1 MAWIRNA
8 NTLASSKCLIVV
20 NLLKAGVAIFSIAIL
35 FACGDDAS
43 AESVVDIADE
53 KMLVVSDV
61 SELPDCPSENE
72 GQEAL
77 VKGELSPRICID
89 GEWFLTYADSI
100 GNSDFSCKAERLSD
114 GSGLKIICNGDSI
127 GVVLNG
133 SNGAMGLQGVQGE
146 KGDKGEKGNVGKQ
159 GVQGEKGDKGD
170 TGAQGI
176 QGEKGEKGDTGAQ
189 GIQGEKGDKGDTG
202 AQGIQGEKGDKGDAG
217 EQGIQGEKGEKGDT
231 GAQGIQGEKGDKG
244 DTGAQG
250 IQGEKGDKGDAG
262 AQGVQGEKG
271 DKGDTG
277 AQGVQGER
285 GDKGDAGAQG
295 AQGEKGDKGDTGE
308 GCVIERKWNWI
319 AITCGEKK
327 AVIDVNEMIVNY
339 NLGTCSSDNENVVGK
354 SDNTYYICRSNVW
367 TEATALEYD
376 TYGKKCTKD
385 GTVVSG
391 DVVSAN
397 KYVCDA
403 GAFRAATQ
411 TEISVDKGC
420 VSYTVGKGAW
430 KQPNHDS
437 VFVCENGKWRGF
449 KGVYTKSGTF
459 VDARDD
465 KTYKTV
471 VIGSQMW
478 MAEDLNYVDSLNY
491 PSMLGR
497 NLCYKTCRYCSCE
510 GYGRYYTWSAAM
522 DSVGTFSDNGKGCGA
537 GRVCSPTYPVQGIC
551 PEGWHLPTQEEWKV
565 LISSVVYVGKMLKST
580 TGWLLEGGN
589 GADVYGFSAKPA
601 GYAGHTNAGRDT
613 VWGFGRIAMFWSSTD
628 VNDYEANDL
637 AITNTVNSEGVF
649 VRDDLEYY
657 DKTSKKIAL
666 PVRCVKNNCSG
677 FNEGEVIQKE
687 GSYYTCHSGAWTESS
702 VLEYDTFGDTC
713 YTDGTIVKGNI
724 IPTNKYVCDAG
735 VFRVANAT
743 EIALDKGC
751 VSYMDGVD
759 IKKRISTTYDS
770 VYTCQDGVW
779 VGTSIFTYGTLKD
792 SRDSKTY
799 RTTVIGN
806 QTWMAENL
814 NYADSAH
821 YPSMRSRSSCYNDSC
836 KKYGRLYT
844 WSAVM
849 DSVGTFSTNGKG
861 CGAGTTCS
869 VTYPVRGI
877 CPNGWHVP
885 SNEELWT
892 LRSTISQST
901 GGKKL
906 KSAFGWGGCSNSND
920 RHEMDEYGFT
930 ALPNGFRYDSEDRYY
945 DGYAFFYS
953 STEISSALVYFL
965 ELTRCGDGMGV
976 NTDYGRNRPKVKQ
989 SQFSLRCLKD

>member
-8 NTLASSKCLIVV
+8 NTLASSKCLIVA

-61 SELPDCPSENE
+61 SELPDCSSENE

-146 KGDKGEKGNVGKQ
+146 KGDKGKKGNVGKQ

-176 QGEKGEKGDTGAQ
+176 QGVQ
-189 GIQGEKGDKGDTG
+189 
-202 AQGIQGEKGDKGDAG
+202 
-217 EQGIQGEKGEKGDT
+217 GEKGDT

-271 DKGDTG
+271 EKGDTG

-327 AVIDVNEMIVNY
+327 AVIDVKEMIVNY

>member
-1 MAWIRNA
+1 METVMAWNRNVKT
-8 NTLASSKCLIVV
+8 NTLSKSVIA
-20 NLLKAGVAIFSIAIL
+20 NLLKAGVAIFSSVIL

-43 AESVVDIADE
+43 TESVEQIADE
-53 KMLVVSDV
+53 KLLFVNDV
-61 SELPDCPSENE
+61 SELPDCSSENE

-100 GNSDFSCKAERLSD
+100 GNSDFSCKAERMSD
-114 GSGLKIICNGDSI
+114 GSGLKITCNGDSI
-127 GVVLNG
+127 GIVLNG
-133 SNGAMGLQGVQGE
+133 SNGATGLQGAPGE
-146 KGDKGEKGNVGKQ
+146 KGYKGDKGDSGAQ

-170 TGAQGI
+170 TGAQGV
-176 QGEKGEKGDTGAQ
+176 QGEKGDKGDTGAQGVQGEKGDKGDTGAQ

-202 AQGIQGEKGDKGDAG
+202 AQGIQGEKGDKGD
-217 EQGIQGEKGEKGDT
+217 T
-231 GAQGIQGEKGDKG
+231 GAQGFQGEIGDKG
-244 DTGAQG
+244 DT
-250 IQGEKGDKGDAG
+250 G

-277 AQGVQGER
+277 AQGVQGE
-285 GDKGDAGAQG
+285 
-295 AQGEKGDKGDTGE
+295 KGDKGDTGE
-308 GCVIERKWNWI
+308 GCVIDRKWNWI

-339 NLGTCSSDNENVVGK
+339 NLGTCSSNNENVVGK

-367 TEATALEYD
+367 IEATALEYD

-385 GTVVSG
+385 GAVVSG
-391 DVVSAN
+391 EVVPAN

-437 VFVCENGKWRGF
+437 VFICENGKWRGF

-459 VDARDD
+459 VDARDNR
-465 KTYKTV
+465 TYKTV

-478 MAEDLNYVDSLNY
+478 MAENLNYVDSLNY

-497 NLCYKTCRYCSCE
+497 NFCYKACKYCACE
-510 GYGRYYTWSAAM
+510 GYGRYYIWSAAM
-522 DSVGTFSDNGKGCGA
+522 DSVGTFSDNGKGCGKYKT
-537 GRVCSPTYPVQGIC
+537 CSPIYPVRGIC
-551 PEGWHLPTQEEWKV
+551 PDGWHLPTKDEWKV
-565 LISSVVYVGKMLKST
+565 LISTVEYGNMVGYVGKMLKST

-589 GADVYGFSAKPA
+589 GADVYAFSAMPG
-601 GYAGHTNAGRDT
+601 GYAYRDT
-613 VWGFGRIAMFWSSTD
+613 ALGLGNIALFWSSTD
-628 VNDYEANDL
+628 VNAYEANSM
-637 AITNTVNSEGVF
+637 TMMNTVTSEGVF
-649 VRDDLEYY
+649 VFDEMLY
-657 DKTSKKIAL
+657 DEENSKHVAL

-677 FNEGEVIQKE
+677 FNEGEVIQNE
-687 GSYYTCHSGAWTESS
+687 NTYYTCHSDVWTEAS

-713 YTDGTIVKGNI
+713 YTDGTIVKGKI

-735 VFRVANAT
+735 VFRVANST

-770 VYTCQDGVW
+770 VYTCQNGIW

-821 YPSMRSRSSCYNDSC
+821 YPSMLSRSSCYNDSC

-861 CGAGTTCS
+861 CGAGTICS

-953 STEISSALVYFL
+953 STEISSSLVYFL

>member
-1 MAWIRNA
+1 
-8 NTLASSKCLIVV
+8 
-20 NLLKAGVAIFSIAIL
+20 
-35 FACGDDAS
+35 
-43 AESVVDIADE
+43 
-53 KMLVVSDV
+53 
-61 SELPDCPSENE
+61 
-72 GQEAL
+72 
-77 VKGELSPRICID
+77 
-89 GEWFLTYADSI
+89 
-100 GNSDFSCKAERLSD
+100 
-114 GSGLKIICNGDSI
+114 
-127 GVVLNG
+127 
-133 SNGAMGLQGVQGE
+133 
-146 KGDKGEKGNVGKQ
+146 
-159 GVQGEKGDKGD
+159 
-170 TGAQGI
+170 
-176 QGEKGEKGDTGAQ
+176 
-189 GIQGEKGDKGDTG
+189 
-202 AQGIQGEKGDKGDAG
+202 
-217 EQGIQGEKGEKGDT
+217 
-231 GAQGIQGEKGDKG
+231 
-244 DTGAQG
+244 
-250 IQGEKGDKGDAG
+250 
-262 AQGVQGEKG
+262 
-271 DKGDTG
+271 
-277 AQGVQGER
+277 
-285 GDKGDAGAQG
+285 
-295 AQGEKGDKGDTGE
+295 
-308 GCVIERKWNWI
+308 
-319 AITCGEKK
+319 
-327 AVIDVNEMIVNY
+327 MIVNY

>member
-8 NTLASSKCLIVV
+8 NTLASSKCLIVA

-61 SELPDCPSENE
+61 SELPDCSSENE

-89 GEWFLTYADSI
+89 GEWFLTYADCI

-189 GIQGEKGDKGDTG
+189 GIQGEKG
-202 AQGIQGEKGDKGDAG
+202 
-217 EQGIQGEKGEKGDT
+217 EKGDT

-250 IQGEKGDKGDAG
+250 IQGEKGDKGDVGAQGVQGEKGEKGDTG

-271 DKGDTG
+271 DKGD
-277 AQGVQGER
+277 
-285 GDKGDAGAQG
+285 AGAQG
-295 AQGEKGDKGDTGE
+295 IQGEKGDKGDTGE

-339 NLGTCSSDNENVVGK
+339 NLGTCSSDNENAVGK
-354 SDNTYYICRSNVW
+354 TDNTYYICRSNVW

-391 DVVSAN
+391 EVVSAN

-459 VDARDD
+459 VDFRDNR
-465 KTYKTV
+465 TYKTV

-478 MAEDLNYVDSLNY
+478 MAENLNYVDSLNY

-497 NLCYKTCRYCSCE
+497 NFCYKACKYCACE

-522 DSVGTFSDNGKGCGA
+522 DSAGTFSGNGKGCGA
-537 GRVCSPTYPVQGIC
+537 GRICSPIYPVQGIC
-551 PEGWHLPTQEEWKV
+551 PEGWHLPTKDEWNV
-565 LISSVVYVGKMLKST
+565 LFSAVGYQYAGLMLKAS
-580 TGWLLEGGN
+580 TGWLN
-589 GADVYGFSAKPA
+589 GSKGIDAYGFSVYPGSACSNSSSCSGLGETA
-601 GYAGHTNAGRDT
+601 Y
-613 VWGFGRIAMFWSSTD
+613 FWSSTD
-628 VNDYEANDL
+628 LNADRTYDFVFLSFNDDNR
-637 AITNTVNSEGVF
+637 N
-649 VRDDLEYY
+649 RDEYY
-657 DKTSKKIAL
+657 VESSRAAKVSGL
-666 PVRCVKNNCSG
+666 SVRCVKNHCSS
-677 FNEGEVIQKE
+677 FNEGEVIQDE
-687 GSYYTCHSGAWTESS
+687 NSFFICHSDAWRNAS
-702 VLEYDTFGDTC
+702 VLEYDTYGKKCFKNGA
-713 YTDGTIVKGNI
+713 IVSGEVN
-724 IPTNKYVCDAG
+724 PANKYVCDAG
-735 VFRVANAT
+735 VFRNPNAT
-743 EIALDKGC
+743 EIALEKGC
-751 VSYMDGVD
+751 VSYMEGAEVR
-759 IKKRISTTYDS
+759 KRKSAAYDS
-770 VYTCQDGVW
+770 VYTCQNGAW
-779 VGTSIFTYGTLKD
+779 VGTSTFTYGTLKD

-814 NYADSAH
+814 NYVDSVH
-821 YPSMRSRSSCYNDSC
+821 YPSMKNSGSCYNDSC
-836 KKYGRLYT
+836 DKYGRLYT
-844 WSAVM
+844 WASVI
-849 DSVGTFSTNGKG
+849 DSVGLFIDSIALLSPNSKG
-861 CGAGTTCS
+861 CGYGKTCS
-869 VTYPVRGI
+869 PTYPVRGI
-877 CPNGWHVP
+877 CPEGYHVP
-885 SNEELWT
+885 TKAEFET
-892 LRSTISQST
+892 LNSVLGGVSIS
-901 GGKKL
+901 GKKL
-906 KSAFGWGGCSNSND
+906 TSTTGWNMCEKGYGTDEFGFSAIAND
-920 RHEMDEYGFT
+920 YKYDQVVEEYVPGHTYFW
-930 ALPNGFRYDSEDRYY
+930 
-945 DGYAFFYS
+945 S
-953 STEISSALVYFL
+953 STEDSKNGSYFVYDIHLSCGGITLYDESS
-965 ELTRCGDGMGV
+965 
-976 NTDYGRNRPKVKQ
+976 KHVKR
-989 SQFSLRCLKD
+989 SVRCLKD

>member
-61 SELPDCPSENE
+61 SELPDCSSENE

-176 QGEKGEKGDTGAQ
+176 QGEKG
-189 GIQGEKGDKGDTG
+189 
-202 AQGIQGEKGDKGDAG
+202 
-217 EQGIQGEKGEKGDT
+217 
-231 GAQGIQGEKGDKG
+231 
-244 DTGAQG
+244 
-250 IQGEKGDKGDAG
+250 DKGDAG

-271 DKGDTG
+271 EKGDTG

>member
-159 GVQGEKGDKGD
+159 GV
-170 TGAQGI
+170 
-176 QGEKGEKGDTGAQ
+176 
-189 GIQGEKGDKGDTG
+189 
-202 AQGIQGEKGDKGDAG
+202 
-217 EQGIQGEKGEKGDT
+217 
-231 GAQGIQGEKGDKG
+231 QGEKGDKG

>member
-8 NTLASSKCLIVV
+8 NTLASSKCLIVA

-43 AESVVDIADE
+43 TESVIDIADE

-61 SELPDCPSENE
+61 SELPDCSSENE

-176 QGEKGEKGDTGAQ
+176 QGEKG
-189 GIQGEKGDKGDTG
+189 DKGDTG
-202 AQGIQGEKGDKGDAG
+202 AQGIQGEKGDKGDV
-217 EQGIQGEKGEKGDT
+217 
-231 GAQGIQGEKGDKG
+231 GAQGVQGEKGDKG

-250 IQGEKGDKGDAG
+250 VQGEKGDKGDAG

-277 AQGVQGER
+277 AQGVQGEK

-295 AQGEKGDKGDTGE
+295 VQGEKGDKGDTGE

-391 DVVSAN
+391 EVVSAN

-459 VDARDD
+459 VDFRDNR
-465 KTYKTV
+465 TYKTV

-478 MAEDLNYVDSLNY
+478 MAENLNYVDSLNY

-497 NLCYKTCRYCSCE
+497 NFCYKACKYCACE

-522 DSVGTFSDNGKGCGA
+522 DSAGTFSGNGKGCGA
-537 GRVCSPTYPVQGIC
+537 GRICSPIYPVQGIC
-551 PEGWHLPTQEEWKV
+551 PEGWHLPTKDEWNV
-565 LISSVVYVGKMLKST
+565 LFSAVGYLYAGLMLRSSTDWLGDMISID
-580 TGWLLEGGN
+580 
-589 GADVYGFSAKPA
+589 AYGFSVYPGGAC
-601 GYAGHTNAGRDT
+601 GRDSCRLLG
-613 VWGFGRIAMFWSSTD
+613 WGTSFWSSTD
-628 VNDYEANDL
+628 LDSNGVYDVSFFSFTENYNISQDVYTVEIKKANGKR
-637 AITNTVNSEGVF
+637 S
-649 VRDDLEYY
+649 
-657 DKTSKKIAL
+657 SAL

-677 FNEGEVIQKE
+677 FNEGEVIQIE
-687 GSYYTCHSGAWTESS
+687 STYYTCHSDTWTESS

-713 YTDGTIVKGNI
+713 YTDGTIVKGKI

>member
-8 NTLASSKCLIVV
+8 NTLASSKCLIVA

-61 SELPDCPSENE
+61 SELPDCSSKNE

-176 QGEKGEKGDTGAQ
+176 QGVQ
-189 GIQGEKGDKGDTG
+189 
-202 AQGIQGEKGDKGDAG
+202 
-217 EQGIQGEKGEKGDT
+217 GEKGDT

-271 DKGDTG
+271 EKGDTG
-277 AQGVQGER
+277 AQGVQGEK

-391 DVVSAN
+391 EVVSAN

-666 PVRCVKNNCSG
+666 PVRCVKNNCSE

-724 IPTNKYVCDAG
+724 IPKNKYVCDAG

-885 SNEELWT
+885 SNEELWS